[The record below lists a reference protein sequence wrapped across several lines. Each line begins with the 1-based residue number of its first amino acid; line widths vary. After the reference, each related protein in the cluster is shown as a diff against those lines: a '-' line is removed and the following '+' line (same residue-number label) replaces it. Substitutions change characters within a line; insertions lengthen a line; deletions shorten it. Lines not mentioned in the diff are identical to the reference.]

1 MFAPPCDMPRGY
13 TMTNS
18 SGRLVLP
25 GQTHLPGAAAV
36 SYVPRIPPQ
45 PRSSPPPPPAA
56 AASKIPFR
64 PRKIRKLTSQP
75 LDPPK
80 PRPPPP
86 PPSPPVIAPQI
97 PKPLSSDGEIE
108 LALRHLRRSDPL
120 LSALIDTL
128 QPPAF
133 ASSARPFL
141 ALARSILYQQLATK
155 AAQTIHARFLAL
167 FVVGGGGGGEGGGEG
182 DDGVSPDSLLALTP
196 QQLRQAGVSGRKAGY
211 LRDLAEHYRSGAL
224 SDASILEMED
234 EALLSALTRVKGIGV
249 WSVHMFMMFSLH
261 RPDVLPVGDLGV
273 RKGLQAMHELNE
285 LPKPLEMEELCEKWR
300 PYRSVGSWY
309 MWRLMESK
317 AAAAKAMPAS
327 TSASVESRCFS
338 LKVSDTFVPN
348 GIGIGSCALHCQP
361 TPEIFGGRSRSRL
374 GLLALL
380 EQLRDGFLHTV
391 YGTPA
396 DTTSEVVCRRGHNG
410 SKADAWSCGAI
421 LFVLLAGFMPFD
433 RPQPCL
439 DLGSPVAV
447 VCWAALENKFGNLRR
462 ARELFDAATVADER
476 HIAAWHGWAVWEL
489 KQGNVEKG
497 RHSLAQESSPGKPNR
512 FAWHVWGLLEAS
524 MGNIEMA
531 RKLLKI
537 GFGGGWSGKEE
548 RSPLPGS
555 YTGEHRQLIRR
566 QKVLLDVSRLGEF
579 RSRGLVTYPQ
589 PGDYLDPL

>member
-1 MFAPPCDMPRGY
+1 MRK
-13 TMTNS
+13 S
-18 SGRLVLP
+18 I
-25 GQTHLPGAAAV
+25 
-36 SYVPRIPPQ
+36 RIPPQ
-45 PRSSPPPPPAA
+45 PRSSPPPSAAAASA
-56 AASKIPFR
+56 AASKIPLR

-80 PRPPPP
+80 PP

-133 ASSARPFL
+133 PSSARPFL
-141 ALARSILYQQLATK
+141 ALARSIVYQQLATK

-167 FVVGGGGGGEGGGEG
+167 FVDGDGGGG

-317 AAAAKAMPAS
+317 AAAAKAKPAS
-327 TSASVESRCFS
+327 TSASVESR
-338 LKVSDTFVPN
+338 
-348 GIGIGSCALHCQP
+348 
-361 TPEIFGGRSRSRL
+361 
-374 GLLALL
+374 
-380 EQLRDGFLHTV
+380 
-391 YGTPA
+391 
-396 DTTSEVVCRRGHNG
+396 
-410 SKADAWSCGAI
+410 
-421 LFVLLAGFMPFD
+421 
-433 RPQPCL
+433 
-439 DLGSPVAV
+439 
-447 VCWAALENKFGNLRR
+447 
-462 ARELFDAATVADER
+462 
-476 HIAAWHGWAVWEL
+476 
-489 KQGNVEKG
+489 
-497 RHSLAQESSPGKPNR
+497 
-512 FAWHVWGLLEAS
+512 
-524 MGNIEMA
+524 
-531 RKLLKI
+531 
-537 GFGGGWSGKEE
+537 
-548 RSPLPGS
+548 
-555 YTGEHRQLIRR
+555 
-566 QKVLLDVSRLGEF
+566 
-579 RSRGLVTYPQ
+579 
-589 PGDYLDPL
+589 